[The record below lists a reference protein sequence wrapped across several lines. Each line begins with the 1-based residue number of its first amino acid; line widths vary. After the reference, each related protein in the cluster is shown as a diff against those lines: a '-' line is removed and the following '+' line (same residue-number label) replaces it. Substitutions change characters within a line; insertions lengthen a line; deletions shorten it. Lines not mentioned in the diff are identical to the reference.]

1 MNRTSSICEFFFSC
15 GFIKLRV
22 LSSSNRVKNQT
33 IKFND
38 SSTKIDLVLVVT
50 VNLQTCIGVTSWI
63 TLMWNICV
71 LSNLIIHWNVLCRVA
86 VNSFPLVL
94 LVHHIL
100 HTKWIRTCIDTNF
113 ESKLLSFRRYL
124 MAETKATCIDEKHP
138 YYSERR
144 N

>member
-1 MNRTSSICEFFFSC
+1 MNRTSSICEFFF
-15 GFIKLRV
+15 LVV
-22 LSSSNRVKNQT
+22 LLNFTFFRHLTEWKNQT

-50 VNLQTCIGVTSWI
+50 VNLQACIGVTSWI